1 MRQFR
6 NNLKRSRSR
15 NHSDRSF
22 KRNSDIDKLNGNFS
36 NNDNSFRR
44 KINRSNGNVQKLI
57 SKYNDLA
64 REALSNGDKILSEN
78 YFQHADHFT
87 RILNEQESFKKARFS
102 AESME
107 NKNTNE
113 ENNEGEKVKKED
125 SEKKIFSEKKE
136 NEAEVVEAK

>member
-1 MRQFR
+1 MRQFK
-6 NNLKRSRSR
+6 NNLKRNRSR

-22 KRNSDIDKLNGNFS
+22 KRNLEVDRLNGNFA

-78 YFQHADHFT
+78 YFQYADHFL
-87 RILNEQESFKKARFS
+87 RVSLEQK
-102 AESME
+102 
-107 NKNTNE
+107 
-113 ENNEGEKVKKED
+113 EKD
-125 SEKKIFSEKKE
+125 IS
-136 NEAEVVEAK
+136 

>member
-1 MRQFR
+1 MRQFK
-6 NNLKRSRSR
+6 NNLKRSRGR

-22 KRNSDIDKLNGNFS
+22 KRNSDVDRLNGNFV

-78 YFQHADHFT
+78 YFQYADHFL
-87 RILNEQESFKKARFS
+87 RVSLEQK
-102 AESME
+102 
-107 NKNTNE
+107 
-113 ENNEGEKVKKED
+113 EKD
-125 SEKKIFSEKKE
+125 IS
-136 NEAEVVEAK
+136 

>member
-1 MRQFR
+1 MRQFK
-6 NNLKRSRSR
+6 NNLKRNRGR

-22 KRNSDIDKLNGNFS
+22 KRNSDVDRLNGNFV

-78 YFQHADHFT
+78 YFQYADHFL
-87 RILNEQESFKKARFS
+87 RVSLEQK
-102 AESME
+102 
-107 NKNTNE
+107 
-113 ENNEGEKVKKED
+113 EKD
-125 SEKKIFSEKKE
+125 AS
-136 NEAEVVEAK
+136 

>member
-1 MRQFR
+1 MRQFK

-15 NHSDRSF
+15 NHSDRPF
-22 KRNSDIDKLNGNFS
+22 KRNSDVDRLNGNFA

-78 YFQHADHFT
+78 YFQYADHFL
-87 RILNEQESFKKARFS
+87 RVSLKQK
-102 AESME
+102 
-107 NKNTNE
+107 
-113 ENNEGEKVKKED
+113 EKD
-125 SEKKIFSEKKE
+125 AS
-136 NEAEVVEAK
+136 